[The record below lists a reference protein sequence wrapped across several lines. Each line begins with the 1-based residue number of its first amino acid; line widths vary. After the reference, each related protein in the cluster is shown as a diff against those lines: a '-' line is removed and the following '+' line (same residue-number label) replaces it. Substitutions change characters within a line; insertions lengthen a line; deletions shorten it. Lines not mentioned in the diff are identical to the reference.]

1 MKTNVIM
8 KRQMGDFDV
17 FQRTK
22 DGMFNATGLIKQWNL
37 EKSNP
42 KRDLSK
48 FWESKKVNEF
58 IEALIKEE
66 NLHTP
71 KMVYV
76 KSKASRGINAGTW
89 VHPMLFIK
97 LSMWINPTFEVK
109 VIKFVYDQLLEFRDL
124 AGDLYK
130 DLTKSVAK
138 FHNVDYSKLAKGLN
152 YIVFGRHEKG
162 IRQTATK
169 NQLTAMNDLQ
179 NKLAFAIDMDYITS
193 FDELINEM
201 RRLFNINQFKSI
213 E

>member
-1 MKTNVIM
+1 
-8 KRQMGDFDV
+8 MGDFDV